1 MTRPSDPGQSP
12 PSGGGR
18 PYGPPPP
25 PRGGPWQPP
34 PGGGAGE
41 PHTNPGRPPSP
52 PAPAGP
58 GAWDYA
64 DDSAA
69 AGPPA
74 KGFLGSLLDVNF
86 NYLVTPKLIK
96 LFFVLALMLISLQ
109 CLVFFALG
117 VWVAG
122 WDNGWAWGVFM
133 IIATPVVWLF
143 EVILVRILMEA
154 IIVRFKGVEYLRIMK
169 DRGEPR

>member
-12 PSGGGR
+12 RSPGAGAPGVPGQGGR

-25 PRGGPWQPP
+25 LGGAPGRPQGGAPGQPP
-34 PGGGAGE
+34 PQ
-41 PHTNPGRPPSP
+41 RP
-52 PAPAGP
+52 PAPP
-58 GAWDYA
+58 GTWDYE
-64 DDSAA
+64 DDSATA
-69 AGPPA
+69 VPPS

-96 LFFVLALMLISLQ
+96 LFFVLSLMLISLQ
-109 CLVFFALG
+109 CLVFLALG
-117 VWVAG
+117 LWIAS
-122 WDNGWAWGVFM
+122 WDNGWAWGVFL

-143 EVILVRILMEA
+143 EVVLVRILMEA

-169 DRGEPR
+169 DGPR